1 MLKTTITLLLSAM
14 TAVCSAQ
21 TDNKTDLP
29 SVTQTEGKPTLPRH
43 NWQQYFEQLN
53 DIDDMEST
61 NLEELYDQM
70 CELEDSPVNLNTAT
84 ADDIKRLMFLNA
96 AQAEELTEY
105 IDRYRPLRSI
115 GELAMIKSIDPIRL
129 QLLMCFTYIG
139 ETEEKN
145 SFPKLGNILKYG
157 KHDVVATAKIPFY
170 TRKGD
175 RDGYLGSKYKHWMRY
190 TFRYG
195 QYLQIGFLGTQDAG
209 EPFFAHGN
217 SMGYDHYAYYAVIRK
232 LGRLKT
238 LALGQY
244 KLRFGM
250 GLAMNTGFTL
260 GKTTAATMSI
270 PTNSIT
276 PNSSRSDAYY
286 LQGAASTIAFSK
298 NLDFTA
304 FASYRKIDATLNKD
318 GTIKTLLQTGYHR
331 TESEILRKHNAS
343 QMTTGG
349 NMRWHSGGWHVGLT
363 GVYTSYS
370 DSLNPDK
377 RQAYRK
383 YNPTG
388 KHFYNASIDYGFINH
403 RISINGETAINDK
416 GAVATIN
423 SIALRTNRWLT
434 LTAIQRFYSYR
445 YYSMFSSAFSDGGK
459 VQNENGIYIGA
470 VWTPSSQLSILAYSD
485 YAYYPWVR
493 YQVSD
498 KSHTWDNLLQA
509 TYRLSP
515 LLTLNSRYRI
525 KMREEDYNDKE
536 AKTKRLI
543 DKTEH
548 RMRLSLVYA
557 NTHWQAKTQG
567 DAAYIVYPDGLAGKP
582 KSFGWMMSQNVAYTN
597 TYLSASANIAYF
609 HTRDYNSRLY
619 TYENGTL
626 YTFNFPMFYGEGMRS
641 AMLLRSNIG
650 SHLIILCKVGATKYF
665 DRKKISSSYQQINS
679 SWQAD
684 MDLQIRWKI

>member
-1 MLKTTITLLLSAM
+1 MLKTTITLLLSAI
-14 TAVCSAQ
+14 TVVCSAQ
-21 TDNKTDLP
+21 TDNK
-29 SVTQTEGKPTLPRH
+29 QTMPRST
-43 NWQQYFEQLN
+43 WQQYFDQLN
-53 DIDDMEST
+53 DIDDMESS

-70 CELEDSPVNLNTAT
+70 CELEDSPVNLNSAT

-96 AQAEELTEY
+96 TQAEELTEY
-105 IDRYRPLRSI
+105 IDRHRPLRSI

-139 ETEEKN
+139 EETDKKGY
-145 SFPKLGNILKYG
+145 PKLGDILKYG

-175 RDGYLGSKYKHWMRY
+175 RDGYLGSKYKHWTRY

-217 SMGYDHYAYYAVIRK
+217 GMGYDHYAYYAVIRK

-260 GKTTAATMSI
+260 GKTTAATMSV
-270 PTNSIT
+270 PNNSIT

-286 LQGAASTIAFSK
+286 LQGAATTIEVSR
-298 NLDFTA
+298 NMDITA

-318 GTIKTLLQTGYHR
+318 GTIKTLLKTGYHR
-331 TESEILRKHNAS
+331 TESEMQRKQNAS
-343 QMTTGG
+343 QTTTGG
-349 NMRWHSGGWHVGLT
+349 NIRWHSSGWHVGLT
-363 GVYTSYS
+363 GVYTAYS
-370 DSLNPDK
+370 DSLKPDK

-388 KHFYNASIDYGFINH
+388 IHFYNTSVDYGYINH
-403 RISINGETAINDK
+403 RVNINGETAINDK

-423 SIALRTNRWLT
+423 AIALKASQSLT

-445 YYSMFSSAFSDGGK
+445 YYSMFSAAFSDGGK
-459 VQNENGIYIGA
+459 VQNESGIYLGA
-470 VWTPSSQLSILAYSD
+470 MWTPSSRLSVLAYSD
-485 YAYYPWVR
+485 YAYFPWAR
-493 YQVSD
+493 YLVSE
-498 KSHTWDNLLQA
+498 KSHSWDNLIQA
-509 TYRLSP
+509 SYRLSP
-515 LLTLNSRYRI
+515 LLTLNSRYRLR
-525 KMREEDYNDKE
+525 MREEDYNDKE
-536 AKTKRLI
+536 LKSKYLI

-548 RMRLSLVYA
+548 RARLSLVYA
-557 NTHWQAKTQG
+557 NTNWSAKTQG
-567 DAAYIVYPDGLAGKP
+567 DVSYVVYPDELSGKP
-582 KSFGWMMSQNVAYTN
+582 SSFGWMVSQNMAYTN
-597 TYLSASANIAYF
+597 SRISAAANVGYF
-609 HTRDYNSRLY
+609 HTHDYNSRIY

-626 YTFNFPMFYGEGMRS
+626 YTFSIPMFYGEGMRG
-641 AMLLRSNIG
+641 AMLLRGNIG

-665 DRKKISSSYQQINS
+665 DRDKISSSYQQINS

-684 MDLQIRWKI
+684 MDLQIRWKF

>member
-1 MLKTTITLLLSAM
+1 MLKTTMTLLLSAI
-14 TAVCSAQ
+14 TVVCSAQ
-21 TDNKTDLP
+21 TDNK
-29 SVTQTEGKPTLPRH
+29 QTMPRST
-43 NWQQYFEQLN
+43 WQQYFDQLN
-53 DIDDMEST
+53 DIDDMESS

-70 CELEDSPVNLNTAT
+70 CELEDSPVNLNSAT

-96 AQAEELTEY
+96 AQTEELTEY
-105 IDRYRPLRSI
+105 IDRHRPLRSI

-139 ETEEKN
+139 EETDKKGY
-145 SFPKLGNILKYG
+145 PKLGDILKYG

-175 RDGYLGSKYKHWMRY
+175 REGYLGSKYKHWTRY

-195 QYLQIGFLGTQDAG
+195 QYLQIGLLGTQDAG

-260 GKTTAATMSI
+260 GKTTAATMSV
-270 PTNSIT
+270 PNNSIT

-286 LQGAASTIAFSK
+286 LQGAATSIEVSR
-298 NLDFTA
+298 NMDITA

-318 GTIKTLLQTGYHR
+318 GTIKTLLKTGYHR
-331 TESEILRKHNAS
+331 TESEMQRKHNAS
-343 QMTTGG
+343 QTTTGG
-349 NMRWHSGGWHVGLT
+349 NIRWHSGGWHLGLT
-363 GVYTSYS
+363 GVYTAYS
-370 DSLNPDK
+370 DSLKPDK

-388 KHFYNASIDYGFINH
+388 IHFYNTSIDYGYINH
-403 RISINGETAINDK
+403 RVNINGETAINDK

-423 SIALRTNRWLT
+423 AIALKASQSLT

-459 VQNENGIYIGA
+459 VQNESGIYLGA
-470 VWTPSSQLSILAYSD
+470 AWNPSSRLSVLAYSD
-485 YAYYPWVR
+485 YAYFPWAR
-493 YQVSD
+493 YLVSE
-498 KSHTWDNLLQA
+498 KSHSLDNLIQA
-509 TYRLSP
+509 SYRLSS
-515 LLTLNSRYRI
+515 LLTLNSRYRLR
-525 KMREEDYNDKE
+525 MRKEDYNDKE
-536 AKTKRLI
+536 LKSKYLI

-548 RMRLSLVYA
+548 RTRLSLIYA
-557 NTHWQAKTQG
+557 NTHWSAKTQG
-567 DAAYIVYPDGLAGKP
+567 DASYVVYPDGLSGKP
-582 KSFGWMMSQNVAYTN
+582 SSFGWMVSQNMAYTN
-597 TYLSASANIAYF
+597 SRISAAANVGYF
-609 HTRDYNSRLY
+609 HTHDYNSRIY
-619 TYENGTL
+619 TYENGIL
-626 YTFNFPMFYGEGMRS
+626 YTFSFPMFYGEGMRG
-641 AMLLRSNIG
+641 AMLLRGNIG

-665 DRKKISSSYQQINS
+665 DRDKISSSYQQINS

-684 MDLQIRWKI
+684 MDLQIRWKF

>member
-14 TAVCSAQ
+14 TVVCSAQ
-21 TDNKTDLP
+21 TDNK
-29 SVTQTEGKPTLPRH
+29 QTMPRPT
-43 NWQQYFEQLN
+43 WQQYFDQLN
-53 DIDDMEST
+53 DIDDMESS

-70 CELEDSPVNLNTAT
+70 CELEDSPVNLNSAS

-105 IDRYRPLRSI
+105 IDRHRPLRSI

-139 ETEEKN
+139 EETDKKGY
-145 SFPKLGNILKYG
+145 PKLGDILKYG

-175 RDGYLGSKYKHWMRY
+175 RDGYIGSKYKHWTRY

-195 QYLQIGFLGTQDAG
+195 QYLQIGFLGTQDSG

-217 SMGYDHYAYYAVIRK
+217 DMGYDHYAYYAVIRK

-260 GKTTAATMSI
+260 GKTTAATMSV
-270 PTNSIT
+270 PNNSIT

-286 LQGAASTIAFSK
+286 LQGAATTIEVSR
-298 NLDFTA
+298 NMDITA

-318 GTIKTLLQTGYHR
+318 GTIKTLLKTGYHR
-331 TESEILRKHNAS
+331 TESEMQRKHNAS
-343 QMTTGG
+343 QTTTGG
-349 NMRWHSGGWHVGLT
+349 NIRWHSGGWHVGLT
-363 GVYTSYS
+363 GVYTAYS
-370 DSLNPDK
+370 DSLKPDK

-388 KHFYNASIDYGFINH
+388 IHFYNTSVDYGYINH
-403 RISINGETAINDK
+403 RVNINGETAINDK

-423 SIALRTNRWLT
+423 AIALKASQSLT

-459 VQNENGIYIGA
+459 VQNESGIYLGA
-470 VWTPSSQLSILAYSD
+470 MWTPSSRLSVLAYSD
-485 YAYYPWVR
+485 YAYFPWAR
-493 YQVSD
+493 YLVSER
-498 KSHTWDNLLQA
+498 SHSWDNMIQA
-509 TYRLSP
+509 SYRLSP
-515 LLTLNSRYRI
+515 LLTLNSRYRLR
-525 KMREEDYNDKE
+525 MREEDYNDKE
-536 AKTKRLI
+536 LKSKYLI

-548 RMRLSLVYA
+548 RARLSLVYA
-557 NTHWQAKTQG
+557 NTHWSAKTQG
-567 DAAYIVYPDGLAGKP
+567 DVSYVVYPDELSDKP
-582 KSFGWMMSQNVAYTN
+582 SSFGWMVSQNMAYTN
-597 TYLSASANIAYF
+597 SWISAAANIGYF
-609 HTRDYNSRLY
+609 HTHDYNSRIY

-626 YTFNFPMFYGEGMRS
+626 YTFSFPMFYGEGMRG
-641 AMLLRSNIG
+641 AMLLRGNIG

-665 DRKKISSSYQQINS
+665 DRDKISSSYQQINS

-684 MDLQIRWKI
+684 IDLQIRWKL